1 MVGYPSPGHG
11 TWIPYPPEMGPGFST
26 PLLPA
31 SGGHHW
37 GPVQACSLGNLPHG
51 TDSYW
56 WPPKHIKL
64 ASRQYASYWNAVLFF
79 LFEWDFNQLQC

>member
-11 TWIPYPPEMGPGFST
+11 TWIPYPPEMGPGFCT

-51 TDSYW
+51 TDS
-56 WPPKHIKL
+56 
-64 ASRQYASYWNAVLFF
+64 
-79 LFEWDFNQLQC
+79 